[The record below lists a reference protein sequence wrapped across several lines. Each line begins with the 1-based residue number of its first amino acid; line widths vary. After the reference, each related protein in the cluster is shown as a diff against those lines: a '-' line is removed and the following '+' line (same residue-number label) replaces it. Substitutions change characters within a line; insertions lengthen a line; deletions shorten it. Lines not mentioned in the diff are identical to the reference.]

1 MPELYLE
8 SRILSADPVEL
19 IQILYEHAIKF
30 VREARGALAAGDIVG
45 RSKAI
50 SRTIGILGELEGSLD
65 KEAGGSISKNLAALY
80 RYMRKRLTVANLKQE
95 DGPLAEVE
103 SLIETLGG
111 AWQAIGRNHVDA
123 TVDVSFKD
131 APFPV
136 GGMLPET
143 GDCRFL
149 PDINSAFADH
159 GWNA

>member
-65 KEAGGSISKNLAALY
+65 KEAGGSIGKNLAALY

-111 AWQAIGRNHVDA
+111 AWQA